1 MTTTGVRLARAED
14 VPTLAEVLALAFDSD
29 PVTRWHVPE
38 DARRVPLMTRFFAF
52 ALESIFLPLGAVWT
66 SEDRSGAAVW
76 MPHQAHDAP
85 PTPPDPSGS
94 SIDEI
99 FGDDAWM
106 VETII
111 GLQEEHRPREPHHY
125 LQFMGTRPD
134 RQGQGIGTALMIAG
148 LARCDDDGLPAFL
161 DASSTASRDFY
172 QHHGFRVVDTFD
184 LPNGPRFWQMRY
196 PADAGERV
204 TSLIAHIDGVLG

>member
-66 SEDRSGAAVW
+66 SEERSGAAVW

-99 FGDDAWM
+99 FGEGIKKTVFRSEVYFVTLFSFLYDLGW
-106 VETII
+106 
-111 GLQEEHRPREPHHY
+111 GLGAP
-125 LQFMGTRPD
+125 
-134 RQGQGIGTALMIAG
+134 
-148 LARCDDDGLPAFL
+148 L
-161 DASSTASRDFY
+161 DATKARAINASRLRKCLANASERFQSQEVPAEVLDAVL
-172 QHHGFRVVDTFD
+172 RASAD
-184 LPNGPRFWQMRY
+184 LGRRRTRLDY
-196 PADAGERV
+196 LC
-204 TSLIAHIDGVLG
+204 SLCH